1 MRCDAFELCH
11 VMHLRLKMDIKG
23 SSNGSRKVAGTA
35 GLLSLKMDKKVAAT
49 VIGISPLQEQV
60 L

>member
-1 MRCDAFELCH
+1 MELCH

-35 GLLSLKMDKKVAAT
+35 GLLSLKMDKKIAAT